1 MIGHSKLFANI
12 SSYGDYLF
20 PEQFSVFRELMERYF
35 NAILFVNFFLT
46 PGNTTVLRHISD
58 YATTCKGTGKR
69 GHILVD
75 TLLPTQMFPRL
86 PARATSVAD
95 TNFVSGTQKMFL
107 ILVRNILCP
116 QQMFSSLRNMRYIM
130 SNNVSAT
137 MCPRLPVPKHVNIES
152 WPSMPRSRATRPRSS
167 EAAAILE

>member
-1 MIGHSKLFANI
+1 MFQSVSGNEYSEMSNGNAFFPLKWWPMDI
-12 SSYGDYLF
+12 SSYGDYPF

-58 YATTCKGTGKR
+58 YATTCN
-69 GHILVD
+69 L
-75 TLLPTQMFPRL
+75 
-86 PARATSVAD
+86 
-95 TNFVSGTQKMFL
+95 
-107 ILVRNILCP
+107 
-116 QQMFSSLRNMRYIM
+116 
-130 SNNVSAT
+130 
-137 MCPRLPVPKHVNIES
+137 VNIES

>member
-1 MIGHSKLFANI
+1 MNRKCEQSVATDERRTFTKALGADKDKVHRDQTLGNTGGNNNKDAMFDWRSGCQCQSKDKRN
-12 SSYGDYLF
+12 SSYSYTPYSKMAAASDDLGRVARERGIEGHDSF

-58 YATTCKGTGKR
+58 YTTTC
-69 GHILVD
+69 
-75 TLLPTQMFPRL
+75 
-86 PARATSVAD
+86 
-95 TNFVSGTQKMFL
+95 
-107 ILVRNILCP
+107 
-116 QQMFSSLRNMRYIM
+116 
-130 SNNVSAT
+130 
-137 MCPRLPVPKHVNIES
+137 KHVNIES

>member
-12 SSYGDYLF
+12 SSYGDYPF

-58 YATTCKGTGKR
+58 YTTTC
-69 GHILVD
+69 
-75 TLLPTQMFPRL
+75 
-86 PARATSVAD
+86 
-95 TNFVSGTQKMFL
+95 
-107 ILVRNILCP
+107 
-116 QQMFSSLRNMRYIM
+116 
-130 SNNVSAT
+130 
-137 MCPRLPVPKHVNIES
+137 KHVNIES

-167 EAAAILE
+167 EAAAILEKGVYLGEQRRKQGEREVQVARVLPLAHDSRFALASLPPLFA

>member
-1 MIGHSKLFANI
+1 MGFYTGFADGEIFEACTIFVTLVRMATNYGMIGHSKLFANI
-12 SSYGDYLF
+12 SSYGDYPF

-58 YATTCKGTGKR
+58 YATTCK
-69 GHILVD
+69 
-75 TLLPTQMFPRL
+75 
-86 PARATSVAD
+86 
-95 TNFVSGTQKMFL
+95 
-107 ILVRNILCP
+107 
-116 QQMFSSLRNMRYIM
+116 
-130 SNNVSAT
+130 
-137 MCPRLPVPKHVNIES
+137 HVTIES

>member
-1 MIGHSKLFANI
+1 MGFYTGFADGEIFEACTIFVTLVRMATNYGMIGHSKLFANI
-12 SSYGDYLF
+12 SSYGDYPF

-58 YATTCKGTGKR
+58 YATTCK
-69 GHILVD
+69 
-75 TLLPTQMFPRL
+75 
-86 PARATSVAD
+86 
-95 TNFVSGTQKMFL
+95 
-107 ILVRNILCP
+107 
-116 QQMFSSLRNMRYIM
+116 
-130 SNNVSAT
+130 
-137 MCPRLPVPKHVNIES
+137 HVNIES